1 MKNHL
6 KNSRNVAKATVNHDD
21 TMRITLLRA
30 LLVLLVEEGEISA
43 DIAGVV
49 ETNMSLVD
57 PFGFKKLMNE
67 GVSAYKNPYYSQI
80 AKALLSPAAAI
91 RIGAL
96 FAKFPT
102 EGNALFTKNAALQTY
117 VESELAVLEFD
128 NTKLDALISTP
139 IFYKVRAEFRRI
151 FSEFSPKEVVDNIKF
166 GPGVTSTPDIKR
178 LSQKHAWLLRNNG
191 VVLPKELY
199 AYFHDRG
206 LSSAVARSAKN
217 ISEDIVHLK
226 ERGFTTPSMLVS
238 HTEVFETITTV
249 KKDATTDRT
258 ISTFPVGLTLI
269 SVALN
274 SALASVIH
282 GADRRVEFVYQDR
295 CSGFLDEAITE
306 DGMESTATL
315 DLKDASGHVSW
326 RLLTHL
332 IDNADLL
339 ELLRALRA
347 EFSRFTVFVRK
358 PKDMSSTHILL
369 HSDISKANSPTYTKF
384 LGIEEQTEKFSVSE
398 TDKWNYVVQQTEW
411 LQKLVLADSIPYF
424 YEIEEVKDGY
434 IATIDMLRYSH
445 AGMGSGATFPIMAA
459 FIAAILRALKVE
471 NFRIFGDDMIL
482 TKTSL
487 KEVST
492 VIQTLTQFGF
502 VVNYQKSCTGE
513 NPIREAVGSWWQ
525 RVSPRMTKR
534 FQPFYLR
541 MDISSL
547 FNPEPIE
554 VMGKDGVLK
563 SVPGKCSDLKVIH
576 YAVMMHNYAEQLY
589 ALHEDKR
596 SLQAILG
603 NTDAVSELR
612 KTSPIADVFAR
623 LIAKNSA
630 VPVARVP
637 ESSGLFGLKV
647 PDSMIWRWYHPI
659 FKDGVLTSLRQ
670 RLVPGVP
677 SFVNGS
683 IMVERLDN
691 VRADHGLQVLYIKIK
706 GITTAVFDKPSPSA
720 FVDRDAQALTRTFV
734 QDPFFATLGV
744 FSGEIGS
751 EDFHNWVCKVSNILS
766 TSVDRKSSDRPP
778 KDEELF
784 HQVTSRL
791 EIPLHVII
799 TWESQDQVT

>member
-1 MKNHL
+1 MKNQN
-6 KNSRNVAKATVNHDD
+6 KNSRDVAKATVNHDD
-21 TMRITLLRA
+21 TMRVTLLRA

-43 DIAGVV
+43 DTAGTV

-67 GVSAYKNPYYSQI
+67 GVAAYKNPYYSQI

-102 EGNALFTKNAALQTY
+102 EGDALLTKNAALKTY
-117 VESELAVLEFD
+117 IESELAVLEFD
-128 NTKLDALISTP
+128 TTKLDALISTP
-139 IFYKVRAEFRRI
+139 IFFKVRAEFRRL
-151 FSEFSPKEVVDNIKF
+151 FSEFSPKEVIDNIRF

-191 VVLPKELY
+191 VVLPKDLY
-199 AYFHDRG
+199 DYFHNRG
-206 LSSAVARSAKN
+206 LSAAVARSSKN

-226 ERGFTTPSMLVS
+226 ERGYSAPSMLVS
-238 HTEVFETITTV
+238 HTNVVETITTV

-258 ISTFPVGLTLI
+258 ISTFPVGSTLI

-282 GADRRVEFVYQDR
+282 GADRRVEFVYQDK
-295 CSGFLDEAITE
+295 CSGFLDDAIME

-332 IDNADLL
+332 IDNSDLL

-358 PKDMSSTHILL
+358 PKDTSTTHILL
-369 HSDISKANSPTYTKF
+369 HSEVSKAKSPTYTKF

-398 TDKWNYVVQQTEW
+398 TEKWNYIVQQTEW

-434 IATIDMLRYSH
+434 IATVDMLRYSH
-445 AGMGSGATFPIMAA
+445 AGMGSGATFPMMAA
-459 FIAAILRALKVE
+459 LIAAILRALKVD
-471 NFRIFGDDMIL
+471 NFRVFGDDIVL

-492 VIQTLTQFGF
+492 VIQTLTQFGY
-502 VVNYQKSCTGE
+502 VINYQKSCTGD

-525 RVSPRMTKR
+525 RVSTEAVKR

-547 FNPEPIE
+547 SNPAPVVTVRE
-554 VMGKDGVLK
+554 DGTLK
-563 SVPGKCSDLKVIH
+563 SVPGKCHDLRIIH

-589 ALHEDKR
+589 ALYNNKR
-596 SLQAILG
+596 SLQASLVC
-603 NTDAVSELR
+603 TDDSIAR
-612 KTSPIADVFAR
+612 KISPIAEVLAR
-623 LIAKNSA
+623 MIAKNSA
-630 VPVARVP
+630 VPVVRVP

-647 PDSMIWRWYHPI
+647 PDSSIWLWYHPV
-659 FKDGVLTSLRQ
+659 FKDGVLSSLRQ
-670 RLVPGVP
+670 RLTPGVP

-683 IMVERLDN
+683 IMVERLDD
-691 VRADHGLQVLYIKIK
+691 VRADHGLQVLYIKVK
-706 GITTAVFDKPSPSA
+706 GITTAVFDKPSPSS
-720 FVDRDAQALTRTFV
+720 FVDRDAQALTCSFV
-734 QDPFFATLGV
+734 QDPFFSALGV
-744 FSGEIGS
+744 YSGEIGS
-751 EDFHNWVCKVSNILS
+751 ADFCEWVCKVNNILS

-778 KDEELF
+778 KDEELY

-799 TWESQDQVT
+799 AWESQDQAT